1 MSERPSQQ
9 KQILA
14 KLEEL
19 SESVSEIKVSVA
31 EIKRQPEIDAKVFQ
45 DHERRI
51 KGLEENQRWTVLSII
66 GLVIASIYKLLSG
79 S

>member
-14 KLEEL
+14 KLDEL
-19 SESVSEIKVSVA
+19 TEAVNGIKEDLA
-31 EIKRQPEIDAKVFQ
+31 GIKRQPEIDAKVFQ

-51 KGLEENQRWTVLSII
+51 KGLEENQRWTVLSIL
-66 GLVIASIYKLLSG
+66 GLVIASIWKLIAP
-79 S
+79 